1 MIDLHCHIV
10 PGVDDGASDINC
22 AREML
27 RASAEQGVTEIV
39 CSSHAQMED
48 DGSYDAAFAE
58 LEKTASEYS
67 LKLHKGA
74 EYFRKDVL
82 SSDGSVGKFITP
94 NECGFL
100 LLDCGVAHVDNVFIS
115 RFIPVFSSGCKIILA
130 HPERLWADHCVE
142 TVSRLRESGEMY
154 CQINS
159 GSLLGRYGR
168 KVRRAAWRL
177 LEAGMCHVIASDAH
191 RVSGCTLKECREML
205 EKLYPAELTERWFV
219 ENPRLILA
227 GERPYNCRV
236 NKAGRRFL
244 RWLKTI

>member
-10 PGVDDGASDINC
+10 PGVDDGAVDSDC

-27 RASAEQGVTEIV
+27 RVSAEQGVRAIV
-39 CSSHAQMED
+39 CSSHASMD
-48 DGSYDAAFAE
+48 DDNRYEAAFAE
-58 LEKTASEYS
+58 LEKAASEYS
-67 LKLHKGA
+67 VKLYRGA
-74 EYFRKDVL
+74 EYFRKDIFCF
-82 SSDGSVGKFITP
+82 DGNVGKLVTP
-94 NECGFL
+94 GSCGFV
-100 LLDCGVAHVDNVFIS
+100 LLDCGMAHVDNVFIS
-115 RFIPVFSSGCKIILA
+115 RFIPLFSAGCKILLA
-130 HPERLWADHCVE
+130 HPERLWTGSAVE
-142 TVSRLRESGEMY
+142 TVRRLRECGEIY

-168 KVRRAAWRL
+168 NVRRAAWKL

-191 RVSGCTLKECREML
+191 RVSGCTLRECRDML
-205 EKLYPAELTERWFV
+205 EKLYPADLTERWFV

-236 NKAGRRFL
+236 NNVGKRFL